1 MNTMTDEQRKVV
13 ECNHNLIYSF
23 LNKHNLPIDEWYG
36 IVAIGLCKAAMTFN
50 DGTSKFSTYAYSCMH
65 NEVRKE
71 MKKCQT
77 QRSVPQ
83 DKTMSCQMSINK
95 FDGENIGTLADV
107 IPSNVDIELEAAVRD
122 AIKRSWEELSDKNK
136 IIIKLFLFGYKQRE
150 IAEILGTSS
159 QYISTIKRKFVK
171 NVSV

>member
-1 MNTMTDEQRKVV
+1 
-13 ECNHNLIYSF
+13 
-23 LNKHNLPIDEWYG
+23 
-36 IVAIGLCKAAMTFN
+36 
-50 DGTSKFSTYAYSCMH
+50 
-65 NEVRKE
+65 
-71 MKKCQT
+71 
-77 QRSVPQ
+77 
-83 DKTMSCQMSINK
+83 MSINK